1 MYMGMSER
9 SETMGLLHLKFS
21 RQSNFPEIQIE
32 GCLGGAI
39 VVLTDVTE
47 HVLLEAHRD
56 DVVEANNVLLEAHRT
71 PRSAQEGC
79 RQIS

>member
-32 GCLGGAI
+32 GCLGDAI
-39 VVLTDVTE
+39 VVLTDATSDYFNHCFLQNATCILGV
-47 HVLLEAHRD
+47 
-56 DVVEANNVLLEAHRT
+56 
-71 PRSAQEGC
+71 
-79 RQIS
+79 